1 MAARAD
7 LRVAVVDVDRVPAGK
22 ALRNLAIG
30 LIIRVAQ
37 GTQRLLR
44 KDHPPAEG
52 GIRWIAL
59 RNQHFIGGGGLLCP
73 RCGVKCRPA
82 PPPDGVKPRLI
93 GSPPYAAI
101 RASASPLD
109 PPTSRCGPRPFGVG
123 PILPSSQMSR
133 IVSSCSENR
142 RPRPLESTFATW

>member
-59 RNQHFIGGGGLLCP
+59 RNQHFIGGGGALCP
-73 RCGVKCRPA
+73 QWG
-82 PPPDGVKPRLI
+82 GE
-93 GSPPYAAI
+93 G
-101 RASASPLD
+101 
-109 PPTSRCGPRPFGVG
+109 
-123 PILPSSQMSR
+123 
-133 IVSSCSENR
+133 R
-142 RPRPLESTFATW
+142 RPPAAVAGEPRAIGGPPAR

>member
-59 RNQHFIGGGGLLCP
+59 RNQHFIGGGGAFWP
-73 RCGVKCRPA
+73 QREGEG
-82 PPPDGVKPRLI
+82 PPPPPRGGGKP
-93 GSPPYAAI
+93 GAYGATPPARPSCRGA
-101 RASASPLD
+101 
-109 PPTSRCGPRPFGVG
+109 GPRGKKKAHRRPH
-123 PILPSSQMSR
+123 P
-133 IVSSCSENR
+133 R
-142 RPRPLESTFATW
+142 RPRRKQT